1 MDKKDGL
8 RDQISDKTE
17 EIQERISDKKE
28 AIQERISDTKEDIQE
43 KTSSFFKKLKRG
55 FFMLLGTALVLGLI
69 ALAVVFFFNFSTG
82 DRAGTLVKI
91 SKKGY
96 IFKTYEGQ
104 LSIGS
109 LSNDGGG
116 IGTDIWEFTVP
127 RGNEKVLQDLNNAI
141 EKGHRVKLTYNE
153 KLMQFSILGDTK
165 YFIKEVEIVKD

>member
-1 MDKKDGL
+1 MDKKEGL
-8 RDQISDKTE
+8 KDQISDK
-17 EIQERISDKKE
+17 KE
-28 AIQERISDTKEDIQE
+28 KIQERISDTKEDMQE
-43 KTSSFFKKLKRG
+43 KASSFFKKLKRG
-55 FFMLLGTALVLGLI
+55 FFILLGI
-69 ALAVVFFFNFSTG
+69 ALLLGIIAGAFVLFYNFSTG

-96 IFKTYEGQ
+96 IFKTHEGQ

-127 RGNEKVLQDLNNAI
+127 RGNDKVLEDLNNAI

-153 KLMQFSILGDTK
+153 KLYRFSILGDTK
-165 YFIKEVEIVKD
+165 YFIKEVEVVEN